1 MQKISIKS
9 NRNVLDLN
17 YTRQVISIDAKQKD
31 FTVKT
36 TKKTVKVDT
45 RLQKVSIRNKK
56 QNLIIDTITRAIS
69 INVGGKR
76 GLPGPAGK
84 DGKDGLD
91 GVGVPRGGLPGQLL
105 VKTGAGDYESAWA
118 TITGTD
124 KYYVQNFLAT
134 TLVLVE
140 HNLLKYPAV
149 TVHDSAGD
157 EVVGEVEHLS
167 VNMLRITFSAPFSGI
182 ITCN

>member
-1 MQKISIKS
+1 MQKISIKA

-17 YTRQVISIDAKQKD
+17 YTRQVISIDAKSKD
-31 FTVKT
+31 FTVKQ
-36 TKKTVKVDT
+36 TKKTVKIDT
-45 RLQKVSIRNKK
+45 RQQKVSIRNKK
-56 QNLIIDTITRAIS
+56 QNLIIDTIKRSIN

-84 DGKDGLD
+84 DG
-91 GVGVPRGGLPGQLL
+91 VGVPTGGLPGQLL
-105 VKTGAGDYESAWA
+105 VKLGIDDYETAWA

-124 KYYVQNFLAT
+124 KYYIQNFLSSSI
-134 TLVLVE
+134 VLVE

-157 EVVGEVEHLS
+157 EVVGDIEHLS
-167 VNMLRITFSAPFSGI
+167 VNALRITFSAAFSGT

>member
-1 MQKISIKS
+1 MQKISIKA

-17 YTRQVISIDAKQKD
+17 YTRQVISIDAKEKN
-31 FTVKT
+31 FTVKQS
-36 TKKTVKVDT
+36 KKTVKIDT
-45 RLQKVSIRNKK
+45 RQQKVSIRNKK

-84 DGKDGLD
+84 DG
-91 GVGVPRGGLPGQLL
+91 VGVPTGGLPGQLL
-105 VKTGAGDYESAWA
+105 VKLGVDDYETAWA

-124 KYYVQNFLAT
+124 KYYVQSFLAS

-157 EVVGEVEHLS
+157 EVVGEIEHIS
-167 VNMLRITFSAPFSGI
+167 VNMLQIRFSAPFSGI

>member
-1 MQKISIKS
+1 MQKVSIKT
-9 NRNVLDLN
+9 NRNILNLN

-36 TKKTVKVDT
+36 TKKSVKVST
-45 RLQKVSIRNKK
+45 QQQKINIRHKK
-56 QNLIIDTITRAIS
+56 HNLVIDTIKRSIN

-84 DGKDGLD
+84 DG
-91 GVGVPRGGLPGQLL
+91 VGVPNGGLPGQLL
-105 VKTGAGDYESAWA
+105 VKIGTDDYATAWA

-124 KYYVQNFLAT
+124 KYYIQNFLSST
-134 TLVLVE
+134 FVLVE

-157 EVVGEVEHLS
+157 EVVGDVEHLS
-167 VNMLRITFSAPFSGI
+167 VNALQITFSAPFSGI
-182 ITCN
+182 VTCN